1 MKNILN
7 IIRHDTSKATGSVVA
22 IIIIMGLCIVP
33 CLYAWFN
40 IMSNWSPYEADATG
54 RIRVAVASDDEGAEL
69 YGIELNVGDKIID
82 ALKANDA
89 IGWTF
94 TNTSDDAV
102 EGVRSGDYYAAI
114 IVPKDFSS
122 NVMSFIDGDLT
133 NPSIIYYENEK
144 KNAIAPKITGKAKTA
159 LQEQVNATFV
169 ETLAQY
175 MTEAASVVDASGK
188 DPQQIMKGVGD
199 RINALADRLD
209 SIVVIVDSAG
219 GLSKSAGSMLEA
231 SDTLIGSTNNALKQ
245 EKKILDSI
253 DEGLKESSKEYAK
266 QQTKAEKAADE
277 MRDALR
283 DLAGDAAKILDGRL
297 AFKVFVA
304 KDLPD
309 IQKKLSKMQKTADA
323 FASVFDKLGFSSLS
337 YQFSELSDRL
347 GDIDEDLDAMKK
359 TDASDREARK
369 AAVSDLS
376 NDVSA
381 ALDTLEGIDDSLD
394 SDIDSKYSKAARNTQ
409 SAVGSVRSLLNTA
422 GGDLSRVSRLLGGYT
437 DSLGALEKSL
447 DKTNRT
453 VRSMQKGMN
462 AVAAVLYNAA
472 GDRLLNGLSDLLTG
486 EGSSIAEFLAE
497 PVKMDTEV
505 IYPVREY
512 GSAMAPFYTVLAQ
525 WVGAL
530 LTAVLIKAKVRKRDD
545 LTDPK
550 LHERFFGRFGLYLFV
565 GLAQA
570 LIVSFGDLWYIGI
583 QCTAPGRFILAA
595 CVNGLTFMMIN
606 YALVFALDNIGLG
619 AGVIVLVLQVAGS
632 GGTYPVEVLPTIFQA
647 LYPFMPFRYAMDAMR
662 ECIGGMYGNRY
673 IECIGMLLLMTLI
686 SVIFALGMYV
696 PARRLNNMIAESKEK
711 SEIML

>member
-7 IIRHDTSKATGSVVA
+7 IIKHDTRKATGSVVA

-40 IMSNWSPYEADATG
+40 IMSNWSPYESDATG
-54 RIRVAVASDDEGAEL
+54 RIKVAVASADEGAEMF
-69 YGIELNVGDKIID
+69 GIELNVGDKIID

-94 TNTSDDAV
+94 TESCEEAI

-114 IVPKDFSS
+114 IVPGGFSS
-122 NVMSFIDGDLT
+122 DVMSFIDGDLK

-175 MTEAASVVDASGK
+175 MAEAASVVDASGK
-188 DPQQIMKGVGD
+188 DPRQIMRGVGD
-199 RINALADRLD
+199 RISTLSDRLD
-209 SIVVIVDSAG
+209 SITVIVGSAG
-219 GLSKSAGSMLEA
+219 SLSKSAGSLLGA
-231 SDTLIGSTNNALKQ
+231 SDILIGSTRDALRQ

-253 DEGLKESSKEYAK
+253 DAGLKKNDKEYEK
-266 QQTKAEKAADE
+266 QQTKAEKAAAE

-309 IQKKLSKMQKTADA
+309 MQKKIAKLKKSADT
-323 FASVFDKLGFSSLS
+323 FSSVFDKLGFSSLS
-337 YQFSELSDRL
+337 AQFSSLSDSL
-347 GDIDEDLDAMKK
+347 GTIDDDLDAMKK
-359 TDASDREARK
+359 VDADDRDARK
-369 AAVSDLS
+369 TAVSDLS
-376 NDVSA
+376 SDISA
-381 ALDTLEGIDDSLD
+381 ALDILEGIDDSLD
-394 SDIDSKYSKAARNTQ
+394 SDIDSKYSKAVQDTQ
-409 SAVGSVRSLLNTA
+409 SALGSVRNLLNTA
-422 GGDLSRVSRLLGGYT
+422 GGDLGRASSLLSGYN
-437 DSLGALEKSL
+437 DSLAMLEKSL
-447 DKTNRT
+447 DKTNSS

-462 AVAAVLYNAA
+462 AVSGVLYNAA

-486 EGSSIAEFLAE
+486 EGSSVAEFLAE
-497 PVKMDTEV
+497 PVRMDTEV

-512 GSAMAPFYTVLAQ
+512 GSAMASFYTVLAQ

-530 LTAVLIKAKVRKRDD
+530 LTAVLIKVKVKKRDD
-545 LTDPK
+545 LSNPK

-583 QCTAPGRFILAA
+583 QCESPARFILAA
-595 CVNGLTFMMIN
+595 CVNGITFMMIN

-619 AGVIVLVLQVAGS
+619 AAVIVLVLQVAGS
-632 GGTYPVEVLPTIFQA
+632 GGTYPVEVLPTIFRV

-662 ECIGGMYGNRY
+662 ECVAGMYGNTY
-673 IECIGMLLLMTLI
+673 IHCIAMLLVMTLI
-686 SVIFALGMYV
+686 AVIFGLGMYM
-696 PARRLNNMIAESKEK
+696 PARGLNRMIAESKEK